1 MTIQIVLYVNALII
15 FALQITPTVGRKIH
29 CLASYSGDT
38 SSSGQYPS
46 AAPTET
52 SSPSCLP
59 CVDDPFWRYA
69 SVDNQGCDWVGL
81 GLVEAGRN
89 RCTLPL
95 AKTRCPATCGQCRPE
110 EPPEGGDEGSDRPS
124 GSPTRNC
131 RNLDDYCEPIL
142 MNGEVIELCTYL
154 DTISDKARDDMC
166 LKRNYR
172 SLKQKEGACKY
183 LQKYYPK
190 AYNTQCDE
198 SGRYIGTMH
207 RTGAASI
214 TISYSEICG
223 KTCGVC

>member
-1 MTIQIVLYVNALII
+1 MSIFWTKALIL
-15 FALQITPTVGRKIH
+15 FALQITLTVGKKKLN
-29 CLASYSGDT
+29 CLSSYSLDT
-38 SSSGQYPS
+38 SITGESPS

-52 SSPSCLP
+52 SSPSCPP
-59 CVDDPFWRYA
+59 CVDNKIWRYA
-69 SVDNQGCDWVGL
+69 SVDNQGCEWIAL
-81 GLVEAGRN
+81 GRENNRD

-95 AKTRCPATCGQCRPE
+95 AKTRCPATCGQCKPE
-110 EPPEGGDEGSDRPS
+110 EPPGGGDEGSARPS

-142 MNGEVIELCTYL
+142 MNGEVIPLCTYL
-154 DTISDKARDDMC
+154 ETISDKARDDMC

-183 LQKYYPK
+183 LQSYYPK
-190 AYNTQCDE
+190 AYNTQCDQ
-198 SGRYIGTMH
+198 SGRYKGTMH
-207 RTGAASI
+207 KNTGAASI